1 MNPGKTFFIMLFLI
15 LLVPQVVCFAGITK
29 IVWTTSISSDEM
41 PTLPRIC
48 QAENGNIYI
57 VEQKFDRN
65 KNKTYTLFWK
75 YSNDGSK
82 IFEKYIED
90 PWGETLD
97 SSIGSI
103 IVTKDE
109 KVFLFCNTNPPSE
122 VFHSVWVL
130 EYDSEGNQKN
140 IKSYNY
146 KESII
151 IRKVIEIDNQFL
163 VLGVKAFNRSW
174 MARFDKDGSKN
185 WERVIENGRDEELIS
200 AALDKN
206 NRLCILT
213 TSVGQHDKFGIGKT
227 TLFLGTYTLNGEKVK
242 EYSLSGR
249 VTSRFMNLG
258 NIITDDSLGE
268 NFLLTY
274 DDNVLPNGNI
284 CNTANLTEGYNYIL
298 KISSDLDVV
307 WRKQYKKKV
316 LIIGTP
322 LIGKTENGYIAVGAG
337 NLSPTSNKAEPAWLT
352 VLDDQ
357 GNVLSEIAISKASL
371 IPTDLI
377 INDNYCLVVGTEM
390 NIIGGGPQHNVV
402 ILKVAIE

>member
-1 MNPGKTFFIMLFLI
+1 MKPDKAFFIMLSLI
-15 LLVPQVVCFAGITK
+15 LLVPQVVCFAGIPT
-29 IVWTTSISSDEM
+29 IVWSTSISSDEM

-65 KNKTYTLFWK
+65 KNRIYTLFWK
-75 YSNDGSK
+75 YSNDGRK
-82 IFEKYIED
+82 IFEKYLEA
-90 PWGETLD
+90 PWGEEFD
-97 SSIGSI
+97 SSIDSI

-109 KVFLFCNTNPPSE
+109 KIFLFCNTRLDPAG
-122 VFHSVWVL
+122 SVWVL

-146 KESII
+146 KEQIV

-213 TSVGQHDKFGIGKT
+213 TSVGQDDKFGIGKT
-227 TLFLGTYTLNGEKVK
+227 TLFLGIYTLNGEKVK

-307 WRKQYKKKV
+307 WRKRYKKKV

-322 LIGKTENGYIAVGAG
+322 LIGKTENGYIAVGTG
-337 NLSPTSNKAEPAWLT
+337 NLSPTSNKAEPSWLA

-357 GNVLSEIAISKASL
+357 GNVLSEIAISQARL
-371 IPTDLI
+371 MPTDLI
-377 INDNYCLVVGTEM
+377 TNDNYCLVVGTGM
-390 NIIGGGPQHNVV
+390 NIIGGKPQNNVI